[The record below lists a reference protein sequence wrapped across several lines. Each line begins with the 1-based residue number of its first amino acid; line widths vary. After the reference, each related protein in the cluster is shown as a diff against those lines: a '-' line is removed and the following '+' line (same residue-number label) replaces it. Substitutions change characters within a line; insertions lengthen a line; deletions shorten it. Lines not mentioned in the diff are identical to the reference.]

1 MYGLV
6 NRSIEQ
12 LVTDKFGEAAWDR
25 IRERAGIDDS
35 VFLASEQYPDAMTY
49 SLVGA
54 ASAEL
59 SLTPE
64 QVLEAFGEHWA
75 LRTAREGYGSLLD
88 ACGRTLPDF
97 LENLPRLHDRIAL
110 MMPKLH
116 PPTFSTSLRTPTS
129 IRLHYSSTREGL
141 APMVVGLLRGLGTMF
156 GVATQI
162 VHHEPAPGTAV
173 HDFDISWST

>member
-6 NRSIEQ
+6 NRSVEQ
-12 LVTDKFGEAAWDR
+12 LVTDKFGEATWDR

-35 VFLASEQYPDAMTY
+35 VFLSSEQYPDATTY
-49 SLVGA
+49 ALVGA

-59 SLTPE
+59 GLTPE

-88 ACGRTLPDF
+88 ACGKTLPDF
-97 LENLPRLHDRIAL
+97 LENLPRLHDRIVL
-110 MMPKLH
+110 TMPRLR
-116 PPTFSTSLRTPTS
+116 PPTFATSMRTPTS

-141 APMVVGLLRGLGTMF
+141 APMVVGLIRGLGKMF
-156 GVATQI
+156 DTAVEI
-162 VHHEPAPGTAV
+162 VHHAPPAGQGV
-173 HDFDISWST
+173 HDFDIAWST